1 MKILDMRC
9 SAGFSGFFFD
19 DKKAIKENA
28 VSDGNAYKGV
38 AVTEGFKA
46 VRQPGESVSIMLI
59 LDNGLVAYGDCAAVQ
74 YSGAGGRDPLFIAS
88 EYIPVIEEAL
98 KPILIGYELS
108 TFKEAAKLV
117 DELLFKGSKLHT
129 AIRYGVTQALLHAIA
144 IKEGKIMAQVIAKEY
159 NTTISKEIIPIFT
172 QSGDDR
178 ELNADKM
185 ILKGA
190 SVLPHGLFNT
200 SEKTGHSG
208 QYLFYYLE
216 WLRERIDKIK
226 THEDYKPIIH
236 LDLYGTL
243 GVVFDMHY
251 DKIADYMGRLE
262 EAARGLSLFL
272 ESPIETNSLDGQIYA
287 LKTLR
292 EKCESKGIN
301 VKIVADEWCNT
312 YEDVVAFT
320 KEKSGHILQIKT
332 PDLGGINNSI
342 ESVLYCK
349 KHNMGAYLGGTC
361 NETDRSARVCMH
373 IAMATSPMQVLSK
386 PGMGV
391 DEGYMINYNEM
402 QRILALTS

>member
-1 MKILDMRC
+1 MKIVDMKC

-19 DKKAIKENA
+19 DKKAIRENA
-28 VSDGNAYKGV
+28 VSDGNAYRGT

-59 LDNGLVAYGDCAAVQ
+59 LENGLVAYGDCAAVQ

-88 EYIPVIEEAL
+88 DYIPIIEEAL
-98 KPILIGYELS
+98 RPVLVGHEIS
-108 TFKEAAKLV
+108 SFKESSKLV
-117 DELLFKGSKLHT
+117 DELIFKGGKLHT
-129 AIRYGVTQALLHAIA
+129 AIRYGATQAILHAVA
-144 IKEGKIMAQVIAKEY
+144 IKKGKIMAQVIAEEY
-159 NTTISKEIIPIFT
+159 NTAISKEIIPIFT

-178 ELNADKM
+178 QLNADKM

-190 SVLPHGLFNT
+190 KALPHGLFNT
-200 SEKTGHSG
+200 VEKTGQSG
-208 QYLFYYLE
+208 QYLFAYVE
-216 WLRERIDKIK
+216 WLRDRIDKIK
-226 THEDYKPIIH
+226 SSENYKPIIH
-236 LDLYGTL
+236 LDIYGTL

-251 DKIADYMGRLE
+251 EKIADYMGRLE
-262 EAARGLSLFL
+262 QAARGLPLFI

-292 EKCESKGIN
+292 EKCEAKGVG

-312 YEDVVAFT
+312 YEDIVEFT

-349 KHNMGAYLGGTC
+349 KHGMGAYLGGTC